1 MMACPRTIPGAEVSR
16 TVSAF
21 VMILLLLSGIVRAD
35 SGIDTWAALQEAVD
49 RAGDGEI
56 ITLSEDLTALE
67 ADAEITVSEGKRL
80 TLDLNGHV
88 LDASMQNDQTG
99 RVRCVI
105 NISAGAIL
113 TLRDSGGSGVL
124 TGGFHDNGGGVLN
137 RGTLIMEGGRV
148 TGNTALHSGGG
159 IANFGTVVLTGGS
172 VTGNTALRDGSDI
185 LNQAKGHLT
194 VGGNVMLDSGEA
206 KGGGIHNEGTLTVI
220 DAQSGEAHIE
230 DMPIIKRFIAQLSIL
245 PVAALLL
252 ALLLTVWLDDY
263 LSRERKRAMVINIAL
278 MFALLFQNYW
288 DNRLSAAAAYNAL
301 RIPFSVFGYALRPAI
316 LVLFLYI
323 VKPGGRYRVAWA
335 LVGINAAVYMTA
347 FFSDIAFS
355 FTSNGHFKSGPLR
368 DTSTLVSAALLAW
381 LFFLTMR
388 QFRPRAR
395 KESWIPILVTVIIGG
410 AVAMDYVDIFSDQ
423 PVSFVTMAIAISCVF
438 YYIWLHLQFVREHE
452 DALRAGQRVQL
463 MMSQIQ
469 PHFLF
474 NSLEVIRRV
483 YRKEPEKADDALLKF
498 ERYLRGNMDS
508 MAREEPIPFETELEH
523 TRTYLQLERLRFP
536 NELHIDY
543 DLRCTDFLIP
553 SLTLQPL
560 VENAVRHGVRGKKSG
575 EGTVTIA
582 TRDDGDRYEVA
593 VTDDGDGFD
602 PDAVPRD
609 DHAHIGLRSVRE
621 RLNYAGAEL
630 RIETGPEGGTKAVIV
645 IPKQE
650 QRGGAKP

>member
-1 MMACPRTIPGAEVSR
+1 MKANGKAP
-16 TVSAF
+16 
-21 VMILLLLSGIVRAD
+21 ILNRIGRLAAALLAVWCFMGFARAD
-35 SGIDTWAALQEAVD
+35 AAIDSWSALQAAID
-49 RAGDGEI
+49 RAGAGEVI
-56 ITLSEDLTALE
+56 ALTEDLTALE
-67 ADAEITVSEGKRL
+67 GDVTLNIPAGKRL
-80 TLDLNGHV
+80 VLDLNGYT
-88 LDASMQNDQTG
+88 LDRN
-99 RVRCVI
+99 RKVRDKNSGSVI
-105 NISAGAIL
+105 TVEAGAML
-113 TLRDSGGSGVL
+113 TLRDSVGTGVVTGGS
-124 TGGFHDNGGGVLN
+124 HDNGGGILN
-137 RGTLIMEGGRV
+137 RGTLIMEGGRI
-148 TGNTALHSGGG
+148 TGNAALHDGGG
-159 IANFGTVVLTGGS
+159 LANNGTMVLMGGS
-172 VTGNTALRDGSDI
+172 VTGNVASVRGGGVF
-185 LNQAKGHLT
+185 NQAKASLT
-194 VGGNVMLDSGEA
+194 VDDGIVFGNDAPEEADIGNEGRLTAIGATDGEA
-206 KGGGIHNEGTLTVI
+206 R
-220 DAQSGEAHIE
+220 IE
-230 DMPIIKRFIAQLSIL
+230 DMPVIRRFMAQLAVI
-245 PVAALLL
+245 PTVVLLL
-252 ALLLTVWLDDY
+252 ALLLAVRLDAY
-263 LSRERKRAMVINIAL
+263 LSRERRRTMFIIIVLVFSLILQNIL
-278 MFALLFQNYW
+278 
-288 DNRLSAAAAYNAL
+288 DNRLSAVGAYNAL
-301 RIPFSVFGYALRPAI
+301 RVPVVIYGYAVRPVI
-316 LVLFLYI
+316 LALFLYI
-323 VKPGGRYRVAWA
+323 VQPGRRYRVAWA
-335 LVGINAAVYMTA
+335 LVILNAAVYLTA
-347 FFSDIAFS
+347 FFSDIAFH
-355 FTSNGHFKSGPLR
+355 FTVVGHFKGGPLR
-368 DTSTLVSAALLAW
+368 QTCTVVSALQFAY
-381 LFFLTMR
+381 LFYLTLWR
-388 QFRPRAR
+388 FRPRER
-395 KESWIPILVTVIIGG
+395 KESWIPILVTLIIAG
-410 AVAMDYVDIFSDQ
+410 AVVMDFTAIFDE
-423 PVSFVTMAIAISCVF
+423 PPISFLTIAIAISCVF
-438 YYIWLHLQFVREHE
+438 YYVWLHLQFVREHE
-452 DALRAGQRVQL
+452 EALEAGQRIQI